1 MGLVKVSRTDFSE
14 ASSLSGSLS
23 LYTANALDR
32 IEPHSYNDRSLIL
45 QGIIRCEPKGILM
58 AKKFVRAVFPGSFDP
73 ITNGHL
79 DVIQRGTKLFDEL
92 IIAVGRSPVKNQ
104 LFTPE
109 ERIEMIAELITDMP
123 GLSVESFDGLTVE
136 YAAEIKAD
144 VILRGLRSLTDVQY
158 EFQLAM
164 TNRAVAGIETI
175 FIMTS
180 EQFGFTS
187 STLIREVASLG
198 GNLSNLVPKNVYDR
212 IQQRFDRKK

>member
-1 MGLVKVSRTDFSE
+1 MT
-14 ASSLSGSLS
+14 
-23 LYTANALDR
+23 
-32 IEPHSYNDRSLIL
+32 
-45 QGIIRCEPKGILM
+45 
-58 AKKFVRAVFPGSFDP
+58 KKCVRAIFPGSFDP

-79 DVIQRGTKLFDEL
+79 DVIERGMKLFDEL

-109 ERIEMIAELITDMP
+109 ERVEMIDDRIHEKNMTGI
-123 GLSVESFDGLTVE
+123 SVESFEGLTVE
-136 YAAEIKAD
+136 YAAGKKAD

-180 EQFGFTS
+180 EQYGFTS

-198 GNLSNLVPKNVYDR
+198 GDLSNLIPNNVYER
-212 IQQRFDRKK
+212 IKKHLKE

>member
-1 MGLVKVSRTDFSE
+1 M
-14 ASSLSGSLS
+14 
-23 LYTANALDR
+23 
-32 IEPHSYNDRSLIL
+32 
-45 QGIIRCEPKGILM
+45 
-58 AKKFVRAVFPGSFDP
+58 
-73 ITNGHL
+73 
-79 DVIQRGTKLFDEL
+79 KLFDEL

-109 ERIEMIAELITDMP
+109 ERVEMIAELITDMP
-123 GLSVESFDGLTVE
+123 SVSVESFEGLTVE
-136 YAAEIKAD
+136 YAAKKKAD

-180 EQFGFTS
+180 EQYGFTS

-198 GNLSNLVPKNVYDR
+198 GNLSNLVPPKVYAR
-212 IQQRFDRKK
+212 MQQRLKKR